1 MSSAENTETNCDPEA
16 EKIISFAIPCFNASE
31 YMDHCIGTLLEAYRD
46 RLDHVEIIIVDD
58 GSTKDDTAE
67 KADRWHRDHPE
78 TIRAIHQK
86 NGGHGAAVNTGIS
99 NATGVWFKV
108 VDSDDWLDI
117 DAAQKMLDLL
127 EDLYANEE
135 RLDLLI
141 VNYVYEKVYEGK
153 QVPIRYKGVLPEGRI
168 FSWEEVGTFK
178 PQQNLLMHSV
188 VYRTQL
194 LRDVGL
200 ELPRHT
206 FYVDNVFVYVPLP
219 QVETLYYLNVDLY
232 RYYIGREGQSV
243 NEATMISRVDQQLRV
258 TRVMIDSVDLESV
271 IQPRLKAYM
280 TNFLT
285 MMMVICSIFLLLS
298 KREDRLEQR
307 KAIWAYLKERNPK
320 SYSRIRNSFMGR
332 GSILPG
338 SIGRACTLAVYR
350 VAQRIFKFN

>member
-1 MSSAENTETNCDPEA
+1 MNSADNPVTSSDAEA
-16 EKIISFAIPCFNASE
+16 ERIISFALPCYNASE
-31 YMDHCIGTLLEAYRD
+31 YMDHCIGTLLEAYKD
-46 RLDHVEIIIVDD
+46 RLNRIEIIVVDD

-67 KADRWHRDHPE
+67 KADRWQQDYPD
-78 TIRAIHQK
+78 TIRAIHQE
-86 NGGHGAAVNTGIS
+86 NGGHGEAVNAGLRNASGI
-99 NATGVWFKV
+99 WFKV

-117 DAAQKMLDLL
+117 DAAKKMLDLL
-127 EDLYANEE
+127 ESLHADKVQ
-135 RLDLLI
+135 LDLLV

-153 QVPIRYKGVLPEGRI
+153 QVPIRYKGVLPEGRL
-168 FSWEEVGTFK
+168 FSWDEIGSFK

-206 FYVDNVFVYVPLP
+206 FYVDNIFVYVPLP
-219 QVETLYYLNVDLY
+219 KVETLYYLNVDLY

-243 NEATMISRVDQQLRV
+243 NESTMIARVDQQLRV
-258 TRVMIDSVDLESV
+258 TRIMISAVDLESV
-271 IQPRLKAYM
+271 LQPQLKAYM

-285 MMMVICSIFLLLS
+285 MMMAICSIFLLLS

-307 KAIWAYLKERNPK
+307 DAIWAYLKEHNPS
-320 SYSRIRNSFMGR
+320 SYPKIRNSLLGR

-338 SIGRACTLAVYR
+338 SAGRACTLGVYR
-350 VAQRIFKFN
+350 IAQRIFKFN